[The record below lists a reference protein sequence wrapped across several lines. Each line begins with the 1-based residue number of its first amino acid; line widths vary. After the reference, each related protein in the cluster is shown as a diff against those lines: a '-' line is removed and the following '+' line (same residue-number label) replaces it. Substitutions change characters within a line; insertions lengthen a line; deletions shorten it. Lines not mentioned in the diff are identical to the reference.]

1 MWMHLNSYCQKIIY
15 HSFLK
20 SHNQNKDTETTVRS
34 ISAGLWSVGKN
45 FQYAAV
51 IFFICPSNHSPL
63 TAPRLFVHVNSL
75 ASSSKV
81 MWKFTNSPPAAFP
94 LKSILCQK
102 HKMSTGNFSPLLLD
116 LEVCACWQG
125 RWRVCLC
132 VRDRK
137 KKVQLCHL
145 LFSTTAPKWKYWRE
159 TPASSVIVFKALGN
173 AARMFLHILS

>member
-1 MWMHLNSYCQKIIY
+1 MKLN
-15 HSFLK
+15 
-20 SHNQNKDTETTVRS
+20 
-34 ISAGLWSVGKN
+34 VGKN
-45 FQYAAV
+45 FQYTAV

-116 LEVCACWQG
+116 LEVCTCWQE

-137 KKVQLCHL
+137 KKFNCVIYCLALRPPNGNTDRKLQLHQWLCL
-145 LFSTTAPKWKYWRE
+145 RPSVTLPVCFCT
-159 TPASSVIVFKALGN
+159 SSVNLVKLKQPWCVCVCPCVSL
-173 AARMFLHILS
+173 LHEDHCMIFTPPSG